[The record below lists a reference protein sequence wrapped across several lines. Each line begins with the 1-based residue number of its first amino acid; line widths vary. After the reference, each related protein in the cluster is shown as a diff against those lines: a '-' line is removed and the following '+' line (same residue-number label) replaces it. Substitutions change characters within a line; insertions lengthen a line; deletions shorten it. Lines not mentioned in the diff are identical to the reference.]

1 MLGMLAALAMV
12 LSALEG
18 LIPPIPGMP
27 PGSKLGLSNLATMYA
42 AFSLGPVPALAVAVA
57 KGLFAG
63 ITRGVVAMG
72 MSLCGG
78 LLSAAV
84 MSLLLKAGK
93 PFGWVGIGIA
103 GALCHNGGQLML
115 ASLITGPAVVGYA
128 PFLVLFALPTGAL
141 TGLTLGIITPRLA
154 KLEDRFFL

>member
-103 GALCHNGGQLML
+103 GALLLGVGMCLSMVWGSGLML
-115 ASLITGPAVVGYA
+115 PGIVVGA
-128 PFLVLFALPTGAL
+128 AGLLVCVLNMAL
-141 TGLTLGIITPRLA
+141 RLA
-154 KLEDRFFL
+154 RTA

>member
-1 MLGMLAALAMV
+1 MLAALAMV

-42 AFSLGPVPALAVAVA
+42 AFSLGPVPALAV
-57 KGLFAG
+57 
-63 ITRGVVAMG
+63 GVVAMG

-115 ASLITGPAVVGYA
+115 AYLITGPAVVGYA